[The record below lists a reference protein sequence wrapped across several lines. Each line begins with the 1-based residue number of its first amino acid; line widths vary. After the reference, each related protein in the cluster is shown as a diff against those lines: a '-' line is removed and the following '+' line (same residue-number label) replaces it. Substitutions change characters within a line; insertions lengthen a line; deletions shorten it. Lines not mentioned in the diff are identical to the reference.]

1 MMLMYQSVFDEW
13 YVSMMTHGS
22 NARGDLY
29 ALLYLSVIVVALL
42 TWTFPLFFSSREMDL
57 SVKLKASGM
66 YVLWSC
72 VWLIS
77 GYVYRNAVAGSFFSP
92 TADIISKLFIRTI
105 GEFGRWWLKQEATC
119 GGEQHINRH
128 ARTPPNSPFLPFCS
142 QHPIQ
147 STRSSKRC
155 CSK

>member
-105 GEFGRWWLKQEATC
+105 GEFG
-119 GGEQHINRH
+119 G
-128 ARTPPNSPFLPFCS
+128 
-142 QHPIQ
+142 
-147 STRSSKRC
+147 
-155 CSK
+155 

>member
-22 NARGDLY
+22 NARGGDLY
-29 ALLYLSVIVVALL
+29 ALLYFSAIVVALL
-42 TWTFPLFFSSREMDL
+42 TWMFPLFFSSREMDL

-66 YVLWSC
+66 YFLWSC
-72 VWLIS
+72 VGIIL

-92 TADIISKLFIRTI
+92 TANVISKLFIRTI
-105 GEFGRWWLKQEATC
+105 GEFGLWWLKQEAKC
-119 GGEQHINRH
+119 RGEQHINHH
-128 ARTPPNSPFLPFCS
+128 ARTPLNSPFLPFCS

-147 STRSSKRC
+147 STHSSKRC
-155 CSK
+155 